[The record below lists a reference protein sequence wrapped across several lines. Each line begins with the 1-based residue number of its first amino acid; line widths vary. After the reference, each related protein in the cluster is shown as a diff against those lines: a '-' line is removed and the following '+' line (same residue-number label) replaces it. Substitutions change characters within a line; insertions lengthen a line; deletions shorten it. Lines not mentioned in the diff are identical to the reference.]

1 MKDDTGRFSSN
12 RFEPQDKARKRQEI
26 SDLKREMTT
35 IDDICEVAIS
45 ECAGRFGDVGPI
57 KRRSVRR
64 CLGVDGE
71 DTRKENMGAMR
82 GRRQIYSMGG
92 ESKLQRREHFEGGHP
107 MKVPFAMDATEEVDE
122 AEERESEGRQSCCAW
137 ARETDGPGGSRI

>member
-1 MKDDTGRFSSN
+1 M
-12 RFEPQDKARKRQEI
+12 
-26 SDLKREMTT
+26 
-35 IDDICEVAIS
+35 S

-82 GRRQIYSMGG
+82 GRRQIYSMCG
-92 ESKLQRREHFEGGHP
+92 ESKLLRREHFEVH
-107 MKVPFAMDATEEVDE
+107 FAMDATEEVDE
-122 AEERESEGRQSCCAW
+122 AEERASEGRQSCCAW